1 LVVSNTAESSLANIR
16 PVNDRILVAEFCSNS
31 KTTIIINY
39 APTEGSEGVEEHY
52 KTLTETVNAKHNLL
66 LVLGDFNARLGN
78 DFSLHTF
85 HQVTNG
91 NGRLLQE
98 LCEETGLLSNQHI
111 IY

>member
-1 LVVSNTAESSLANIR
+1 LVVSNTAESSLADIR
-16 PVNDRILVAEFCSNS
+16 PVNDRILVAEFCGNS

-39 APTEGSEGVEEHY
+39 AP
-52 KTLTETVNAKHNLL
+52 TETVNAKHNLL